1 MKIFEVLA
9 QLEEE
14 TLLEAEGTAGGGATG
29 GDGGGA
35 STGGDTGGG
44 DSGGDSGGGDSG
56 GDSGGDTGDSSSTTS
71 RNIAHVVYPWGPL
84 VRRPYF
90 DYVRKPKKKKKCK
103 HGKKKD
109 GKCKKKP
116 KKSKS

>member
-14 TLLEAEGTAGGGATG
+14 TLLEAEGSTGGGTSTG
-29 GDGGGA
+29 GDGGGT
-35 STGGDTGGG
+35 STGGDSGGG
-44 DSGGDSGGGDSG
+44 DSGGDSGG

-116 KKSKS
+116 KKSKK

>member
-9 QLEEE
+9 NLEEE
-14 TLLEAEGTAGGGATG
+14 TLLEAEGATG

-44 DSGGDSGGGDSG
+44 DSGGDTGGGDSG

-71 RNIAHVVYPWGPL
+71 KSIAHVVYPWGPMI
-84 VRRPYF
+84 RRPYF
-90 DYVRKPKKKKKCK
+90 DYVRPAKKKKSKKKCK

-116 KKSKS
+116 KSKK

>member
-9 QLEEE
+9 NLEEE
-14 TLLEAEGTAGGGATG
+14 TLLEAEGATG

-44 DSGGDSGGGDSG
+44 DSGGDTGGGDSG

-71 RNIAHVVYPWGPL
+71 KSIAHVVYPWGPMI
-84 VRRPYF
+84 RRPYF
-90 DYVRKPKKKKKCK
+90 DYVRKPKKKKSKKKCK

-116 KKSKS
+116 KSKK